1 MADKQSPPVNPP
13 TNYRK
18 NRQRSERNLLFLV
31 MFVLVG
37 IGAGLILL
45 IWGPGAALTGILCLG
60 GGAVLIGGLYFLL
73 TLLQKAVGDD

>member
-1 MADKQSPPVNPP
+1 
-13 TNYRK
+13 
-18 NRQRSERNLLFLV
+18 

-45 IWGPGAALTGILCLG
+45 FWGPGAALTGILCLG